1 MHRST
6 RTVNEIWNSG
16 NTNECTVVGSTST
29 TCVTHR
35 SAVEGVAADTCE
47 VLGHARCDADVAGGS
62 AKADLAP
69 LAKVR
74 RLCASYLPLSNQ

>member
-6 RTVNEIWNSG
+6 RTVNEIWNGG
-16 NTNECTVVGSTST
+16 NTTECTVVGSTSI

-47 VLGHARCDADVAGGS
+47 VLGHARRGADIAGGLPK
-62 AKADLAP
+62 AKADLVP
-69 LAKVR
+69 LAKIR
-74 RLCASYLPLSNQ
+74 RLCAS